1 MLSVPNLRNFIFWML
16 WSSVLNFNLFLV
28 VIDAYLAVSLYAD
41 TKYWPGQAVDN
52 VLSVNMSVIMPL
64 LGGPYSPCFLQKLKD
79 VQEFLKLP
87 QMVLSS
93 RQIKIHKGPLSDHI
107 KNWEDVNKTL
117 AATAYESFLHAD
129 Y

>member
-1 MLSVPNLRNFIFWML
+1 MPVFG
-16 WSSVLNFNLFLV
+16 
-28 VIDAYLAVSLYAD
+28 AYLF
-41 TKYWPGQAVDN
+41 
-52 VLSVNMSVIMPL
+52 
-64 LGGPYSPCFLQKLKD
+64 SPCFLQKLKD

-87 QMVLSS
+87 LMKLTS

-117 AATAYESFLHAD
+117 AGTAYESFLSSD